1 MVSVRKNDRDSLRF
15 LWDADPTVQPPDIVT
30 LQFTRVVVGVSS
42 SPFLLN
48 ATINHHLETYREGD
62 PAFVDKFL
70 SSIYVDDLVSGSSD
84 LESAYELYVKSK
96 LRLATAGFRLRKF
109 VTNSE
114 ELRQLIREESSSGSV
129 ETGEPKKI
137 NPTPR
142 ARLGPRQRK
151 NKELARFW
159 VSSGMLVKMN

>member
-1 MVSVRKNDRDSLRF
+1 MRF
-15 LWDADPTVQPPDIVT
+15 LWAADTTVQPPDIVT
-30 LQFTRVVVGVSS
+30 LQFTRVVIGVSS

-48 ATINHHLETYREGD
+48 AR
-62 PAFVDKFL
+62 
-70 SSIYVDDLVSGSSD
+70 
-84 LESAYELYVKSK
+84 
-96 LRLATAGFRLRKF
+96 AGFRLRKF

-142 ARLGPRQRK
+142 ARLDPRQRK
-151 NKELARFW
+151 NKELARF
-159 VSSGMLVKMN
+159 